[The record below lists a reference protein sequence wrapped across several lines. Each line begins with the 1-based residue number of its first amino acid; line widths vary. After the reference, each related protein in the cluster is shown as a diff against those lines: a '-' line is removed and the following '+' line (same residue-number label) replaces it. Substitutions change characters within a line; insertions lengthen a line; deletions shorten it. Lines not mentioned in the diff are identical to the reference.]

1 MSTHHHR
8 SESGEVR
15 TNGISPDSE
24 WEFRYMLH
32 ELETS
37 QTRLSQAIQRYE
49 QLVTFYLT
57 GTTAIG
63 GAIVIIAT
71 SSVAYPIAHT
81 LAGLLL
87 IALAGFGTGTFLRIC
102 TAKVG
107 VAVSQAFQGINR
119 EYFARRFPGVL
130 SYVTPHGYET
140 RYKSWRG
147 AAFTRQVVVLLNL
160 MCVANSTAL
169 ALGVY
174 LLLGQTY
181 QLLGFSIYWP
191 VRLVLSPSALVMA
204 TAASGLY
211 LRGRM
216 RSAESHTRYILDSAA
231 FGLSPSNLE

>member
-1 MSTHHHR
+1 MSTHHLG
-8 SESGEVR
+8 SEAGEVR

-24 WEFRYMLH
+24 WEFQYMLH

-37 QTRLSQAIQRYE
+37 QTRIGQAIQRYE

-63 GAIVIIAT
+63 GAIVIVAT
-71 SSVAYPIAHT
+71 SSVTYPVVHT
-81 LAGLLL
+81 LTGLLL

-107 VAVSQAFQGINR
+107 IAVGQAFQAINR

-130 SYVTPHGYET
+130 SYVTPHAYET
-140 RYKSWRG
+140 RYRSWRG

-160 MCVANSTAL
+160 MCVANSTSL
-169 ALGVY
+169 ALGVC

-181 QLLGFSIYWP
+181 QLLGFSIHWP
-191 VRLVLSPSALVMA
+191 LRLVLSLGVLVTA
-204 TAASGLY
+204 AAASGLY

-216 RSAESHTRYILDSAA
+216 LSAESHTRYILDSAG
-231 FGLSPSNLE
+231 FGLPRSDLK